1 MLGVV
6 AMVLNE
12 RNIEVGWHFGLVAAL
27 GFVINVGAVFIAL
40 ITKLAGGGKK

>member
-40 ITKLAGGGKK
+40 